1 MNSRVSWSPL
11 KVCPI
16 RRTTNSLP
24 TQTPKLWL
32 QRAQQDLWSK
42 ANAENHILMHSPSTR
57 SRSPLVSQQMRW
69 SGPSCSV
76 SVEAEFQNTVIPGT
90 GAGRGGGVWRRADQ
104 IGIRE
109 CHGSV
114 GAERGGRKRAW
125 WSGSDCR
132 AIDLSYSH
140 VSPKGSGSGP
150 CWALQGTLVRKKTPE
165 SRQLFALPMGS

>member
-1 MNSRVSWSPL
+1 MNSSASWWPL
-11 KVCPI
+11 KGCPI
-16 RRTTNSLP
+16 RRTTNNLP
-24 TQTPKLWL
+24 TQTLKLWL

-42 ANAENHILMHSPSTR
+42 ASAENHILMRSPSTL

-76 SVEAEFQNTVIPGT
+76 SVEAEFQNTAIPGT

-114 GAERGGRKRAW
+114 GAERGGRK
-125 WSGSDCR
+125 
-132 AIDLSYSH
+132 H
-140 VSPKGSGSGP
+140 V
-150 CWALQGTLVRKKTPE
+150 CWFGVLVCARLGLEGNRPLFLTCHLREVILALAELRRE
-165 SRQLFALPMGS
+165 H